1 MGFLY
6 ALESIRCPIL
16 DSFFSALTYLG
27 SEWLFIAAAVVVLW
41 CYNKRDGYYL
51 LAAGL
56 IGTVVNQFLKIVCQ
70 VPRPWVRD
78 PKFSIVESARAD
90 AGGYSFPS
98 GHSQNVTV
106 VGGCIARTVKK
117 TWVRLVSIVLIVL
130 VCFSR
135 MYLGVHTPADVS
147 VGFGCALLLVFGLY
161 PLFRRSEEKPWIIT
175 AVFGFAA
182 LLSVGAVVY
191 VELYPWAADVD
202 AENLA
207 EAVKNSYTMLGCAV
221 GVLVGQPLE
230 RRYVKFDTRA
240 PWWGQLIKCVAGV
253 GLVLG
258 VKAALKAPLLALFHG
273 SEAATAVRYFIVVL
287 IALVLWPMTFKWF
300 KKK

>member
-6 ALESIRCPIL
+6 ALESIRNPIL
-16 DSFFSALTYLG
+16 DGFFSAMTYLG
-27 SEWLFIAAAVVVLW
+27 SEWLFIGAAIAIYW
-41 CYNKRDGYYL
+41 CYNKRNGYYL
-51 LAAGL
+51 MAAGL
-56 IGTVVNQFLKIVCQ
+56 LGTVINQTLKIVCQ
-70 VPRPWVRD
+70 IPRPWVRD

-117 TWVRLVSIVLIVL
+117 TWVRVVSVVLIVL

-147 VGFGCALLLVFGLY
+147 VGFGCALVLVFGLY
-161 PLFRRSEEKPWIIT
+161 PLFRKSEEKPWIIT
-175 AVFGFAA
+175 AVFAFAA
-182 LLSVGAVVY
+182 LLSAGAVLY

-202 AENLA
+202 AGNLT
-207 EAVKNSYTMLGCAV
+207 EAIKNSYTMLGCAV
-221 GVLVGQPLE
+221 GVLVGRPLE
-230 RRYVKFDTRA
+230 QRYVKFDTKA
-240 PWWGQLIKCVAGV
+240 PWWGQIIKCVVGV
-253 GLVLG
+253 GIVLG
-258 VKAALKAPLLALFHG
+258 IKAALKAPLLALFHG
-273 SEAATAVRYFIVVL
+273 HEAATAVRYFIVVL

-300 KKK
+300 QKK

>member
-1 MGFLY
+1 MEFLY
-6 ALESIRCPIL
+6 VLERIRCPIL
-16 DSFFSALTYLG
+16 DGFFSALTYLG
-27 SEWLFIAAAVVVLW
+27 SEWLFIGAAVAIYW
-41 CYNKRDGYYL
+41 CYSKRDGYYL
-51 LAAGL
+51 MAAGL

-78 PKFSIVESARAD
+78 SKFSIVESARAD

-106 VGGCIARTVKK
+106 VGGCIARTVKR
-117 TWVRLVSIVLIVL
+117 TWVRVASVILIVL

-161 PLFRRSEEKPWIIT
+161 PLFRMSEEKPWIIT

-207 EAVKNSYTMLGCAV
+207 EAIKNSYTMLGCAM

-240 PWWGQLIKCVAGV
+240 PWWGQLIKCVVGV

-258 VKAALKAPLLALFHG
+258 IKAALKTPLLSLMNG
-273 SEAATAVRYFIVVL
+273 NEAATAVRYFIVVF

-300 KKK
+300 QKK